1 MDNEESDRIRNRTNQ
16 TPYREMS
23 DNHKPFNVDKIR
35 SGKKYYVVGYEPFK
49 VKYYRL
55 IKKTEED
62 EEENDKIL
70 EEVIDEY
77 RYYKIV
83 DSSRKTIGTI
93 TMYTPLERAYSL
105 INRHDFPDHMD
116 ESEFIAYVHYSG
128 KKPTVGVIDTRQ
140 PYVTIPP
147 AVAEY
152 NDVFV
157 DDAVKVRVE
166 RKDGI
171 SYESAYHVSR
181 MKDNLIVGLSPFK
194 WLFVDGSEVKEM
206 PIGKKKDERTNES
219 WMLSDHLLNESVPV
233 KIRLTPLPDAQF
245 YDLST
250 EAVRIMRN
258 REVKD

>member
-1 MDNEESDRIRNRTNQ
+1 MDYESSERIRNRTNV
-16 TPYREMS
+16 TPYKEMS
-23 DNHKPFNVDKIR
+23 DNHEPFNVVKIR
-35 SGKKYYVVGYEPFK
+35 SGKKYYVVGYEPFRAK
-49 VKYYRL
+49 FYRL
-55 IKKTEED
+55 DDETDEIVEE
-62 EEENDKIL
+62 
-70 EEVIDEY
+70 IDEY

-105 INRHDFPDHMD
+105 INRHDKPDHMD
-116 ESEFIAYVHYSG
+116 ITEFIGYVHFSG

-147 AVAEY
+147 AVAEF
-152 NDVFV
+152 NDILV
-157 DDAVKVRVE
+157 DDAVLVRVE

-171 SYESAYHVSR
+171 VYECPYHVSR
-181 MKDNLIVGLSPFK
+181 MKDNLIVGLSLFK
-194 WLFVDGSEVKEM
+194 WLYVNGSEVKEM